1 MSKHRRRTLYIGDKR
16 WKLLQQRL
24 RDRRG
29 DCNIET
35 KTIRVCES
43 LVGQELVEVL
53 VHEIV
58 HARVWD
64 LDETAVSDI
73 GQAVASALANWDL
86 LNTEE

>member
-1 MSKHRRRTLYIGDKR
+1 MKRRRRTLYIGEKR
-16 WKLLQQRL
+16 WRVFSQRF

-29 DCNIET
+29 DCDIAKRE
-35 KTIRVCES
+35 IRVCES

-64 LDETAVSDI
+64 LDETAVDDI
-73 GQAVASALANWDL
+73 GKAVASALANWGL
-86 LNTEE
+86 LITEE